1 MTALE
6 PIAGPSVWHGGELM
20 QRDDWIVTLDEQE
33 IAELEAAASATL
45 DRELT
50 ALARDDLP
58 LPRLDV
64 RLNEM
69 RAAVVEGCGFA
80 LMRGLPVDRW
90 SRELAARAFWAIGA
104 RIGMPVC
111 QNPLGHLLGH
121 VKDLGVDAWAPNK
134 RGYQSS
140 AELPFHTDIGAEI
153 VGLFCLV
160 PARKGG
166 LSSIV
171 SAGAVWNRI
180 LDRRPDAAK
189 VLAEPFLIDRRG
201 EEVDGQLPWYK
212 MPVFMQ
218 AADERMTVNL
228 VRRFI
233 DSCTRHEGAPELTR
247 AQVEAL
253 DLLELTAAEPDLRLD
268 MDFQPG
274 DIQWIDNLAVL
285 HTRTAYEELPGR
297 NRHLYRIW
305 LAVPDG
311 RAVPEPFFRRHGRDP
326 ATGRPLG
333 LQLPAHVTPT
343 APLDALEAAA
353 AA

>member
-6 PIAGPSVWHGGELM
+6 PVRGRSVWHGRELM
-20 QRDDWIVTLDEQE
+20 KRNDWIVTLDGED
-33 IAELEAAASATL
+33 IAELETAATAAL
-45 DRELT
+45 DRDLK
-50 ALARDDLP
+50 ALGRAELP
-58 LPRLDV
+58 LPRLDA
-64 RLNEM
+64 RLREM
-69 RAAVVEGCGFA
+69 RDAVVEGCGFA

-90 SRELAARAFWAIGA
+90 PREVAARAFWAVGA

-111 QNPLGHLLGH
+111 QNPVGHLLGH

-160 PARKGG
+160 PARTGG

-171 SAGAVWNRI
+171 SAGAVWNR
-180 LDRRPDAAK
+180 LLERRPDLAR
-189 VLAEPFLIDRRG
+189 VLAEPFPIDRRG
-201 EEVDGQLPWYK
+201 EEVEGQLPWYE
-212 MPVFMQ
+212 MPVFMP
-218 AADERMTVNL
+218 AADGRMTVNL

-233 DSCTRHEGAPELTR
+233 DSCARHEGAPALTR

-253 DLLELTAAEPDLRLD
+253 DLLERTAAEEDLRLD

-297 NRHLYRIW
+297 KRHLYRLW

-311 RAVPEPFFRRHGRDP
+311 RSVPEPFYRRHGRDA

-333 LQLPAHVTPT
+333 LQLPAHVVPS
-343 APLDALEAAA
+343 APLDAVEAAA
-353 AA
+353 A

>member
-6 PIAGPSVWHGGELM
+6 PITGPSVWHGGALM
-20 QRDDWIVTLDEQE
+20 RRDDWIVTLDAAE
-33 IAELEAAASATL
+33 IAELEAAARAAL
-45 DRELT
+45 DRDLT
-50 ALARDDLP
+50 GLARADLP
-58 LPRLDV
+58 LPRLDA
-64 RLNEM
+64 RLREM
-69 RAAVVEGCGFA
+69 RDAVVEGCGFA
-80 LMRGLPVDRW
+80 LMRGLPVDDW
-90 SRELAARAFWAIGA
+90 PREVAARAFWAIGS

-111 QNPLGHLLGH
+111 QNPDGHLLGH
-121 VKDLGVDAWAPNK
+121 VKDLGVNAWAPDK
-134 RGYQSS
+134 RGYQSA

-160 PARKGG
+160 PARTGG

-180 LDRRPDAAK
+180 LEHRPDLAK

-201 EEVDGQLPWYK
+201 EEVEGQLPWYE

-218 AADERMTVNL
+218 AADGRMTVNL

-233 DSCTRHEGAPELTR
+233 DSCTRHDGAPEL
-247 AQVEAL
+247 APEQIEAL
-253 DLLELTAAEPDLRLD
+253 DFLELIAADADLRLD

-297 NRHLYRIW
+297 KRHLYRIW

-311 RAVPEPFFRRHGRDP
+311 RAVPEPFFHRHGRDP

-333 LQLPAHVTPT
+333 LRLPAHVRPT
-343 APLDALEAAA
+343 APLDAMEAAA
-353 AA
+353 A